1 MLVILPT
8 AESTQPGSSNPD
20 LTITVAVNS
29 SKAARLKH
37 AFSLN
42 KELDLI

>member
-1 MLVILPT
+1 MFVILPT

-20 LTITVAVNS
+20 LTKAANS
-29 SKAARLKH
+29 SQAARLKH
-37 AFSLN
+37 AFSLS